1 MMIDYAAARHNMV
14 ESQIRPN
21 KVTDAAL
28 IGALDELPREVFVP
42 PPLRGIAYVDEDIAI
57 GNGRYLME
65 PMILARLL
73 QAAAVKPGDV
83 ALDIGCGT
91 GYSTA
96 VLGRLCSTVVALES
110 DAELAAEAVQTLA
123 GLGIDNAAVVE
134 GPLGQ
139 GYAEQAPY
147 DVILLNGAVPRIPP
161 VISGQLA
168 EGGRLVAV
176 VADGPGMG
184 RARLMINN
192 AGVLSSRATF
202 DAATPL
208 LPGFAT
214 DPGFAF

>member
-1 MMIDYAAARHNMV
+1 MIDYAAARHNMV

-28 IGALDELPREVFVP
+28 IGALDELPREAFVP
-42 PPLRGIAYVDEDIAI
+42 PPLQGIAYVDEDIAI
-57 GNGRYLME
+57 GDGRYLME

-110 DAELAAEAVQTLA
+110 DADLAAKAVQTLA

-134 GPLGQ
+134 GRLDR

-147 DVILLNGAVPRIPP
+147 DVILLNGAVPRISP
-161 VISGQLA
+161 VISDQLA

-192 AGVLSSRATF
+192 AGVLSSRVTF

-208 LPGFAT
+208 LPDFAT

>member
-1 MMIDYAAARHNMV
+1 MTIDYAAARHNMV

-28 IGALDELPREVFVP
+28 IGALDALPREVFVP

-57 GNGRYLME
+57 GDGRYLME

-73 QAAAVKPGDV
+73 QAAVVKPGDV

-110 DAELAAEAVQTLA
+110 NAELAAEAVATLA

-134 GPLGQ
+134 GPLDQ
-139 GYAEQAPY
+139 GYAGQAPY

-192 AGVLSSRATF
+192 AGVLSSRAMF

-208 LPGFAT
+208 LPGFAA

>member
-1 MMIDYAAARHNMV
+1 MTIDYAAARHNMV

-28 IGALDELPREVFVP
+28 IRALGALPREAFVP

-110 DAELAAEAVQTLA
+110 DADLAAKAVQTLA

-134 GPLGQ
+134 GRLDR

-147 DVILLNGAVPRIPP
+147 DVILLNGAVPRISP

-208 LPGFAT
+208 LPDFAT

>member
-1 MMIDYAAARHNMV
+1 MIDYAAARHNMV

-28 IGALDELPREVFVP
+28 IRALGALPREAFVP

-96 VLGRLCSTVVALES
+96 VLGKLCSTVVALES
-110 DAELAAEAVQTLA
+110 DADLAAKAVQTLA

-134 GPLGQ
+134 GRLDR

-147 DVILLNGAVPRIPP
+147 DVILLNGAVPRISP

-208 LPGFAT
+208 LPDFAT

>member
-1 MMIDYAAARHNMV
+1 MIDYAAARHNMV

-28 IGALDELPREVFVP
+28 IRALGALPREAFVP

-110 DAELAAEAVQTLA
+110 DADLAAKAVQTLA

-134 GPLGQ
+134 GRLDR

-147 DVILLNGAVPRIPP
+147 DVILLNGAVPRISP

-208 LPGFAT
+208 LPDFAT

>member
-1 MMIDYAAARHNMV
+1 M
-14 ESQIRPN
+14 
-21 KVTDAAL
+21 
-28 IGALDELPREVFVP
+28 
-42 PPLRGIAYVDEDIAI
+42 
-57 GNGRYLME
+57 
-65 PMILARLL
+65 
-73 QAAAVKPGDV
+73 

-96 VLGRLCSTVVALES
+96 VLGKLCSTVVALES
-110 DAELAAEAVQTLA
+110 DADLAAKAVQTLA

-134 GPLGQ
+134 GRLDR

-147 DVILLNGAVPRIPP
+147 DVILLNGAVPRISP

-208 LPGFAT
+208 LPDFAT